1 MPGILNML
9 FKKSKKRD
17 ILRTI
22 LENSGMFDEDYYRS
36 QLSNCNDADLLGHY
50 MTEGWRLG
58 YDPSRAFSTLFYF
71 SAYPDVEAAKVCP
84 LGHFVE
90 HGRGEGRIGLPR
102 DDVPSVPGEAPEPV
116 LPTIAEWRRVAS
128 RIDRTEDAVV
138 DVVVPVYRGFTE
150 TLRCLFSVLDNI
162 QKTKFRV
169 VVVYDHGPDTSL
181 HNALVR
187 LAEFGLVNL
196 QTTPRNVGF
205 VAACNLGLAQTP
217 SRDAVML
224 NSDTQVYGDW
234 LDRLRAAAYGG
245 AKVATVTP
253 FSNNAE
259 ICSYPRFV
267 QNNREQ
273 IELGDADLDRVMALV
288 NRGMTVEIPTGVG
301 FCMYVR
307 RDALDEI
314 GNLSEEHFG
323 RGYGEENDL
332 CRRAA
337 GKGWSNLLAADV
349 FVRHYG
355 GRSFGSDKSHLV
367 EAAVRKVESLH
378 PGYNALIHHFL
389 QRDPAKPLRRAVD
402 LARIRRRQAG
412 RPSFLFVAHNWG
424 GGTERHVRELAERL
438 EQAGV
443 PVLICRPSS
452 NELDQVSLFDL
463 QVPSLCNLPRFSL
476 RKGPIEF
483 AEFLITLNVM
493 HIHVHQIVDFDGP
506 AAEFFRNLSEII
518 GCEYD
523 VTLHDYAYICPRI
536 TLVNEYD
543 QYCGE
548 PDVNTC
554 ERCVRDVRNV
564 THGSQG
570 VWEWRDRSAHFLRDA
585 RKVFVPSHDT
595 ARRYARYLPD
605 REFTVR
611 PHFPVDGDTNMPAA
625 RSPGDGSGKT
635 IVIIGALGPP
645 KGSALVYDCAKI
657 ALKTYPDLRFHIIGY
672 TDRDASFEELGNV
685 SITGRYEEDD
695 LLQIL
700 KDQTACAAWFPAV
713 WPETFSY
720 TLSAAFAARLMPV
733 AFDFGAIAERIRAA
747 EWGVLLPPEYMLS
760 PETLVDSLATFEVL
774 SAPERLGTGHAYP
787 HIVRDYYDAPASWA
801 GIGQRVQ

>member
-1 MPGILNML
+1 MV
-9 FKKSKKRD
+9 
-17 ILRTI
+17 
-22 LENSGMFDEDYYRS
+22 EESGLYDEAYYRS
-36 QLSNCNDADLLGHY
+36 QVPAFEDLDPLNHY
-50 MTEGWRLG
+50 LTEGWRLG
-58 YDPSRAFSTLFYF
+58 YDPSRSFSSFFYY
-71 SAYPDVEAAKVCP
+71 SAYPDVEASKVSP
-84 LGHFVE
+84 LVHFVE
-90 HGRGEGRIGLPR
+90 HGRAEGRVGLPL
-102 DDVPSVPGEAPEPV
+102 DDMPSVPGEVPEPT
-116 LPTIAEWRRVAS
+116 LPTIAEWRLVAE
-128 RIDRTEDAVV
+128 RIDRGEEAVV

-150 TLRCLFSVLDNI
+150 TLRCLFSVLANT

-181 HNALVR
+181 HNALVW
-187 LAEFGLVNL
+187 LSELGLIDL
-196 QTTPRNVGF
+196 RTTPRNMGF
-205 VAACNLGLAQTP
+205 VAACNAGLAEHP
-217 SRDAVML
+217 LRDAVML

-267 QNNREQ
+267 HNNRAQ
-273 IELGDADLDRVMALV
+273 IELSDEDLDQVMAVV
-288 NRGMTVEIPTGVG
+288 NRDMTIEIPTGVG

-314 GNLSEEHFG
+314 GYLSEEHFG

-337 GKGWSNLLAADV
+337 AKGWSNLLAADV

-378 PGYNALIHHFL
+378 PGYGALVHHFL
-389 QRDPAKPLRRAVD
+389 QRDPAKPLRGAVD
-402 LARIRRRQAG
+402 LARIKRRHAG

-438 EQAGV
+438 EQDGV

-452 NELDQVSLFDL
+452 DKLDHVSLFDL
-463 QVPSLCNLPRFSL
+463 HLPDLYNLPQFSL
-476 RKGPIEF
+476 RKGPSEF
-483 AEFLITLNVM
+483 AELLVSLNVM
-493 HIHVHQIVDFDGP
+493 HIHVHQIIDFDGP
-506 AAEFFRNLSEII
+506 AADFFRKLSDILP
-518 GCEYD
+518 CEYD

-536 TLVNEYD
+536 TLVNEFN

-548 PDVNTC
+548 PDVDTC

-570 VWEWRDRSAHFLRDA
+570 VWEWRERSAHFLRDA
-585 RKVFVPSHDT
+585 RKVFVPSRDT

-611 PHFPVDGDTNMPAA
+611 PHFGTDLDTEIQTE
-625 RSPGDGSGKT
+625 RSPGEGTGKT
-635 IVIIGALGPP
+635 IIIIGALGPP

-672 TDRDASFEELGNV
+672 TDRDDLFEELGNV
-685 SITGRYEEDD
+685 SITGRYDEKD
-695 LLQIL
+695 LGQIL
-700 KDQTACAAWFPAV
+700 RNQVACAAWFPAV

-720 TLSAAFAARLMPV
+720 TLSAAFAARLMPI

-747 EWGVLLPPEYMLS
+747 EWGVLLPPEYMLN
-760 PETLVDSLATFEVL
+760 PDTLVDSLATFDVL
-774 SAPERLGTGHAYP
+774 PVPERIGMGPQYP
-787 HIVRDYYDAPASWA
+787 QIVRDYYDAPAAWA
-801 GIGQRVQ
+801 GIGRRVQ